1 MSTENTKLMLLLVP
15 NQLALQY
22 DTYFAAFDTNYAIEI
37 SGRIIEKAD
46 RDGFRA
52 SRNPCSFCFWINV
65 KNVSV
70 TGENWLLS
78 EMKTTIWYVI

>member
-1 MSTENTKLMLLLVP
+1 MQNTKLMVLLIKKK
-15 NQLALQY
+15 LALLY
-22 DTYFAAFDTNYAIEI
+22 ESYLAAFDTNYTIEI
-37 SGRIIEKAD
+37 PGRIIEKAD

-65 KNVSV
+65 KYVSV

-78 EMKTTIWYVI
+78 EKEITIYYVI